1 MVLMLINKG
10 TVKLRKRHKI
20 GISIG
25 EDRINVLAMVFPEN
39 SKGFLRLH
47 YESTLLIVYNT

>member
-25 EDRINVLAMVFPEN
+25 EDRINAWPWYSQRTPKDSCVFITRVH
-39 SKGFLRLH
+39 S
-47 YESTLLIVYNT
+47 